1 MSAEGFTKNAAFTR
15 RQICALVKEPFFK
28 FVIIIRVLQHLTFP
42 VVLVTKADFSVASVF
57 VCRRINNITLQF
69 LSKDFTHAKE
79 TVLC

>member
-1 MSAEGFTKNAAFTR
+1 MR
-15 RQICALVKEPFFK
+15 ALKEPFFK

-42 VVLVTKADFSVASVF
+42 VLVTKADFSVASVF
-57 VCRRINNITLQF
+57 VCHRINNITLQF